1 MTSEY
6 LIRYADERGDALQ
19 YQAWADSLCPSRR
32 ARLAGQLHR
41 VADYLGTRAQG
52 NPVRPSRR
60 AF

>member
-6 LIRYADERGDALQ
+6 LSRYADERVATFR
-19 YQAWADSLCPSRR
+19 YQAWADSLRPSRR

-41 VADYLGTRAQG
+41 VADHLGTRAHG